1 MEGSLNRHDFDSSGK
16 GNKTFLLQSPVI
28 VDILAIY
35 VCIFIDTTYIH
46 PLNYIRGTYTHGQI
60 NRLD

>member
-28 VDILAIY
+28 VDIIVIY
-35 VCIFIDTTYIH
+35 EYI
-46 PLNYIRGTYTHGQI
+46 Y
-60 NRLD
+60 